1 MKNPYQINKKIS
13 SNKSV
18 KTPIHIY
25 YYKKS
30 IKEVWNQISNNL
42 KEETFIL
49 GRNNKDKQIIPSM
62 SKNMRFMT
70 AHKSKGLEA
79 ENVVIINLEN
89 LVTSFPS
96 KIEDS
101 EYLNYVIPKED
112 DYPYAEERRLFYVAL
127 TRTKSTV
134 TLLVNKNNPS
144 IFVTELIKDSGKH
157 IKIVN

>member
-1 MKNPYQINKKIS
+1 MKNPYQINKKILS
-13 SNKSV
+13 YKTN

-62 SKNMRFMT
+62 SKKMRFMT
-70 AHKSKGLEA
+70 VHKSKGLEA
-79 ENVVIINLEN
+79 QNVVIINLEN
-89 LVTSFPS
+89 SVTSFPS